1 MPYGSNLPQ
10 ARFLSFT
17 LLILSIAGL
26 IYSISNLTK
35 ANKNYNDYKKQ
46 NPNSTDKN
54 DNNYLDLHKK
64 YKSSIIIMVIMLFA
78 IIATAVSSTFL
89 NKFYKEMHGIRQPI
103 IF

>member
-1 MPYGSNLPQ
+1 MPYRSNLPE

-64 YKSSIIIMVIMLFA
+64 QKSSINMMFIMFFA
-78 IIATAVSSTFL
+78 IIVTAIASIYV
-89 NKFYKEMHGIRQPI
+89 NKLYQEIHGIRQPI